1 MDATAPN
8 VTSRRAYRRTDDFT
22 IGTPKIKLVT
32 EPLPPSLQAT
42 DVLVKVHAVAL
53 NYRDAN
59 IAHGGNPWP
68 VTPHGI
74 ICNDAAGE
82 VIATGQQVK
91 NLRIGDRVAPNTD
104 TANLT
109 GRESSRSW
117 LAADED
123 GVLADY
129 LVCDEKVLGQL
140 PAHLSWFEA
149 STVPCAGVTAWSAL
163 KGAETGQSVLI
174 QGTGGVSMFALK
186 LARAMGLRI
195 ILTSSSDEKLK
206 QISEKFAKE
215 GTSRIDLVNYS
226 QNPDW
231 HEEVLR
237 HTDGEGADIV
247 IENGGPGTLLK
258 SMKCTRRGGI
268 VSQVGY
274 LDRARF
280 DDAPE
285 VLPLLIDRRIVLRG
299 INAGS
304 KSDLD
309 DLCRAL
315 TATRIR
321 LDDIVDS
328 VWSFDKAGEALQYLW
343 EGKQIGKLVIEI

>member
-1 MDATAPN
+1 MNASSPN
-8 VTSRRAYRRTDDFT
+8 VTSRRAYRRTDDYT

-42 DVLVKVHAVAL
+42 EVLVKVHAVAL

-82 VIATGQQVK
+82 VIATGQQVRT
-91 NLRIGDRVAPNTD
+91 LRIGDRVAPNID

-109 GRESSRSW
+109 GHESSRSW

-129 LVCDEKVLGQL
+129 LVYDEQVLGRL
-140 PAHLSWFEA
+140 PAHLSWVEA

-206 QISEKFAKE
+206 QTSERFAKE
-215 GTSRIDLVNYS
+215 GTSRIALVNYS

-231 HEEVLR
+231 HEEVLQ
-237 HTDGEGADIV
+237 HTDGEGVDIV

-274 LDRARF
+274 LDRKRF

-285 VLPLLIDRRIVLRG
+285 ILPLLIDRRIVLRG

-309 DLCRAL
+309 DLCKAL

-321 LDDIVDS
+321 LDDIIDS
-328 VWSFDKAGEALQYLW
+328 VWPFDKAEEALQYLW

>member
-8 VTSRRAYRRTDDFT
+8 VTNRRAYRRTDNYT
-22 IGTPKIKLVT
+22 LGTPKIKLAT

-42 DVLVKVHAVAL
+42 EVLVKVHAVAL

-68 VTPHGI
+68 
-74 ICNDAAGE
+74 
-82 VIATGQQVK
+82 QVK
-91 NLRIGDRVAPNTD
+91 SLRIGDRVAPNTD

-129 LVCDEKVLGQL
+129 LVYDERVLGWL
-140 PAHLSWFEA
+140 PAHLSWVEA

-163 KGAETGQSVLI
+163 KGAQTGQSVLI

-206 QISEKFAKE
+206 QISEKFASE

-226 QNPDW
+226 QNPYW

-237 HTDGEGADIV
+237 HTDGEGVDIV

-274 LDRARF
+274 LDRKRF

-321 LDDIVDS
+321 LDDIIDS
-328 VWSFDKAGEALQYLW
+328 VWSFDKAEEALQYLW

>member
-1 MDATAPN
+1 MKAKTSN
-8 VTSRRAYRRTDDFT
+8 VTSRQAYRRTDDFT

-32 EPLPPSLQAT
+32 EPLPRSLQAT
-42 DVLVKVHAVAL
+42 EVLVKVHAVAL

-59 IAHGGNPWP
+59 TAHGGNPWP

-91 NLRIGDRVAPNTD
+91 TLRIGDRVAPNTD

-129 LVCDEKVLGQL
+129 LVYDEKVLGRL
-140 PAHLSWFEA
+140 PAHLSWVEA

-163 KGAETGQSVLI
+163 KGAETGQSLLI
-174 QGTGGVSMFALK
+174 Q
-186 LARAMGLRI
+186 
-195 ILTSSSDEKLK
+195 
-206 QISEKFAKE
+206 
-215 GTSRIDLVNYS
+215 VNYS

-237 HTDGEGADIV
+237 HTNGEGVDIV

-274 LDRARF
+274 LDRKKF

-309 DLCRAL
+309 DLSRAL
-315 TATRIR
+315 AATRIR
-321 LDDIVDS
+321 LDDIIDS
-328 VWSFDKAGEALQYLW
+328 VWSFDKAEEALQYLW